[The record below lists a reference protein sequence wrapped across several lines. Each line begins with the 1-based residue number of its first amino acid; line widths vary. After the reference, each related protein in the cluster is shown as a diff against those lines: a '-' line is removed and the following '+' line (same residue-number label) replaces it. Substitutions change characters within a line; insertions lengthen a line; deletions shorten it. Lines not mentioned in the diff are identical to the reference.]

1 MMARKKGPDVFD
13 DPEEFAATFLYT
25 LEEPT
30 SPRAALAKSLLEEL
44 AKGCKTWDDFLARV
58 REARE
63 KKGGAGG
70 QGDDRDRLAALNY
83 LEETAKRL
91 KIEEDEDNQ
100 LD

>member
-1 MMARKKGPDVFD
+1 MPRKKAPEVFD

-25 LEEPT
+25 QEEPT

-44 AKGCKTWDDFLARV
+44 AKGCTTWDDFLTRV
-58 REARE
+58 REERE
-63 KKGGAGG
+63 KKKGGAEG
-70 QGDDRDRLAALNY
+70 QGDDRERLAALNY